1 MPIQLIG
8 WYIDKLSGCDVFL
21 GDLVASFQQS
31 ASVCVCVCVCV
42 YVRVCVCVCVCVC
55 VFQHANDNAD
65 DEAGNVARGTGIDSL
80 IAFN

>member
-1 MPIQLIG
+1 M
-8 WYIDKLSGCDVFL
+8 FL
-21 GDLVASFQQS
+21 GDSVALFQRS

-42 YVRVCVCVCVCVC
+42 CAC

-65 DEAGNVARGTGIDSL
+65 DEAGNVARGTGIDSS